1 MRDCKSLMQIIIAGL
16 VDGHDEACEKQF

>member
-16 VDGHDEACEKQF
+16 VDGHDQACEKQF